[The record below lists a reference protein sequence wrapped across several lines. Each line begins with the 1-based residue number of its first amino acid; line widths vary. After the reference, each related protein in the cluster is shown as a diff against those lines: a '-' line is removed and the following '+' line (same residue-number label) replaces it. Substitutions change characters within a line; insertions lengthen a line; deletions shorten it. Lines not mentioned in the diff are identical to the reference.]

1 MVEPAKHQKIMFEHS
16 TKIRVRYGET
26 DQMGYMYYGN
36 YAEFYEVG
44 RVEMLR
50 SLGLTY
56 SGMEESGIMMPVLEL
71 KCKYLKPALYDE
83 EITVKVIMDKMPG
96 IRIHFRY
103 ELFNEKDELINTG
116 ETLLVFINMKTNRP
130 CLPPQD
136 FLDELKPFF
145 E

>member
-1 MVEPAKHQKIMFEHS
+1 MFEHT

-50 SLGLTY
+50 SLGMTY
-56 SGMEESGIMMPVLEL
+56 SGMEASGIKMPVLEL
-71 KCKYLKPALYDE
+71 KCKYIKPALYDE
-83 EITVKVIMDKMPG
+83 EISIKVIMDKMPG
-96 IRIHFRY
+96 VRIHFRY
-103 ELFNEKDELINTG
+103 ELYNPKNELINTG
-116 ETLLVFINMKTNRP
+116 ETLLVFVNMQTGRP
-130 CLPPQD
+130 CMPPQD
-136 FLDELKPFF
+136 FLDALKPFF

>member
-1 MVEPAKHQKIMFEHS
+1 MFQNS

-36 YAEFYEVG
+36 YAQFYEVG

-56 SGMEESGIMMPVLEL
+56 SGMEESGIKMPVLEL
-71 KCKYLKPALYDE
+71 QCKYLRPALYDE
-83 EITVKVIMDKMPG
+83 EITVNVIIDKMPG

-103 ELFNEKDELINTG
+103 ELFNEKKELINTG
-116 ETLLVFINMKTNRP
+116 ETLLVFVNMATNRP
-130 CLPPQD
+130 CLPSQE
-136 FLDELKPFF
+136 FLDKLKPFF

>member
-1 MVEPAKHQKIMFEHS
+1 MFEHI

-56 SGMEESGIMMPVLEL
+56 SGMEQSGIMMPVLEL

-83 EITVKVIMDKMPG
+83 EISVKVIMDKMPG

-103 ELFNEKDELINTG
+103 ELRNEKGELINTG
-116 ETLLVFINMKTNRP
+116 ETLLVFINMQTNRP
-130 CLPPQD
+130 SLPPKD
-136 FLDELKPFF
+136 FIEKLLPFF